1 MAEHEPGAGPP
12 QGGRDPLGGSVTVLR
27 DRGAG
32 TGRRPLRQILARQF
46 VLVAALPLLIVVLL
60 WSAVAL
66 PDAVHRIERENAQA
80 ATLVRSQIEATLAAP
95 QRSLEISGALVAGF
109 APQSSEV
116 RAVLQQALDSTP
128 AFEALYVAD
137 ARGVVQ
143 DVVAKPSAGV
153 RASDLLGLDLSS
165 RPYYA
170 SVRER
175 HTLVWSDT
183 FLSPLTG
190 SVTAVLALPMGE
202 RLLVADMSLASVAR
216 ELAQHER
223 LREAIVIVLDGK
235 GRVIAHPQQQLASW
249 QENMSHVPLVKAALN
264 GQPGAGEIEFGGE
277 RWLATVARI
286 QPAGWH
292 VLVAQPRALLFA
304 PVQRIAWI
312 VGLAVL
318 AALGVAVLMSLHL
331 AAKEAQRY
339 RGLLAAA
346 QAMVNEGQ
354 REAPLD
360 LGSEETHALWER
372 LRELLDRLHD
382 QEQRASAAQRNLQ
395 AVLDSA
401 TEVAVIATDTQ
412 GVIRLFNRGAQKM
425 LGYSAE
431 EMIGSLPDRLHIEAE
446 VQARGEELSALFGR
460 RIAGLDVFVAI
471 ARKHGYEV
479 RDWTYV
485 RRDGTQLLVSL
496 AITAVRDASGTLSGF
511 LGIAIDQTQRL
522 RAAEL
527 DIARERAEAASHAK
541 SEFLSRV
548 SHELRTPMNAI
559 LGYAQLIAL
568 DRERSLDTVQRE
580 RVLRIET
587 AGWHLVKLI
596 DDVLDLSR
604 IESGRV
610 QLSVET
616 VDVGTVLAVDARREE
631 LARSGFE
638 VEIALNPDLPPVFGD
653 ANLLRTA
660 FDNLLSNAVKYNVRG
675 GSVELSLLDADPA
688 QLGVQVTDTGRGM
701 DAQQL
706 TRLFEPFDR
715 LGLES
720 TDIEGTGIGLVITKR
735 LVELMSGRIEVLST
749 PRGGST
755 FTVFLPRAGEAEAE
769 ADDSGGDAAGADDQV
784 RGDVVYV
791 EDNEVNAVLMR
802 EVFSLRPGCRLH
814 LASTQAE
821 GRALIERLRP
831 RLVMVDMHLPDGS
844 GVSLLE
850 WLRADPLRRDIPAI
864 VVSADATRAQQ
875 DAALAAGAR
884 AYLTKPIHVADALQA
899 IDESLASAA

>member
-1 MAEHEPGAGPP
+1 MTT
-12 QGGRDPLGGSVTVLR
+12 R
-27 DRGAG
+27 
-32 TGRRPLRQILARQF
+32 RRPLREILARQF

-66 PDAVHRIERENAQA
+66 PDAVDRIERENAQA

-116 RAVLQQALDSTP
+116 RAVLQQALESTP
-128 AFEALYVAD
+128 AFEALYVAG
-137 ARGVVQ
+137 ANGVVQ

-165 RPYYA
+165 RPFYA
-170 SVRER
+170 SARER

-249 QENMSHVPLVKAALN
+249 QENMSHVPLVKAALQ
-264 GQPGAGEIEFGGE
+264 GHPGAGEMEFGGE
-277 RWLATVARI
+277 RWLATIARI

-354 REAPLD
+354 REVPLD

-395 AVLDSA
+395 AVLDAA

-446 VQARGEELSALFGR
+446 VLARGEELSALFGR

-471 ARKHGYEV
+471 ARRHGYEV

-485 RRDGTQLLVSL
+485 RRDGSQLLVSL

-527 DIARERAEAASHAK
+527 DLARERAEAASHAK

-568 DRERSLDTVQRE
+568 DRERALDTVQRE

-610 QLSVET
+610 QLSVES
-616 VDVGTVLAVDARREE
+616 VDVGTVLAEAVRLLAPQASEREV
-631 LARSGFE
+631 S
-638 VEIALNPDLPPVFGD
+638 VALTGSMAPPASLVLGDRTRLKQVFV
-653 ANLLRTA
+653 
-660 FDNLLSNAVKYNVRG
+660 NLLSNAVKYNVRG
-675 GSVELSLLDADPA
+675 GSVELSLLDSDPA

-735 LVELMSGRIEVLST
+735 LVELMNGRIEVLST

-769 ADDSGGDAAGADDQV
+769 ADDSGGDAAGADDGV

-802 EVFSLRPGCRLH
+802 EVFSLRPGCHLH

-899 IDESLASAA
+899 IDESLAAPS

>member
-1 MAEHEPGAGPP
+1 M
-12 QGGRDPLGGSVTVLR
+12 T
-27 DRGAG
+27 
-32 TGRRPLRQILARQF
+32 TRRPLRQILARQF

-66 PDAVHRIERENAQA
+66 PDAVRRIERENAQA

-109 APQSSEV
+109 AAQSSEV

-128 AFEALYVAD
+128 AFEALYMAD

-143 DVVAKPSAGV
+143 DVVAKPTAGV

-165 RPYYA
+165 RPFYA
-170 SVRER
+170 TVRER
-175 HTLVWSDT
+175 RSLVWSDT

-202 RLLVADMSLASVAR
+202 RLLVADMSLASVGR

-235 GRVIAHPQQQLASW
+235 GRVIAHPQQQLAAW

-304 PVQRIAWI
+304 PLQRIAWI
-312 VGLAVL
+312 VALAVMT
-318 AALGVAVLMSLHL
+318 AMGVAVAMSLRL

-346 QAMVNEGQ
+346 QAMVNEG
-354 REAPLD
+354 RSGDVPLE

-395 AVLDSA
+395 AVLDAA
-401 TEVAVIATDTQ
+401 TEVAVVATDTQ

-425 LGYSAE
+425 LGYTAE
-431 EMIGSLPDRLHIEAE
+431 EMIGTTPDRLHIEAE
-446 VQARGEELSALFGR
+446 VRARSEELSAVFGR

-471 ARKHGYEV
+471 ARRHGYEV

-485 RRDGTQLLVSL
+485 RRDGTRLLVSL
-496 AITAVRDASGTLSGF
+496 AITSVRDASGTLTGF

-527 DIARERAEAASHAK
+527 DVARERAEAASHAK

-568 DRERSLDTVQRE
+568 DRERALDTVQRE

-610 QLSVET
+610 QLSLEA
-616 VDVGTVLAVDARREE
+616 VDIGAVLAEAMRLLAPQASEREV
-631 LARSGFE
+631 S
-638 VEIALNPDLPPVFGD
+638 IALPAPMASPAALVLGDRTRLKQVFV
-653 ANLLRTA
+653 
-660 FDNLLSNAVKYNVRG
+660 NLLSNAVKYNVRG
-675 GSVELSLLDADPA
+675 GRVDLSLLDARDG
-688 QLGVQVTDTGRGM
+688 QLGVQVSDTGRGM

-735 LVELMSGRIEVLST
+735 LVELMNGRIEVLST
-749 PRGGST
+749 PRAGST
-755 FTVFLPRAGEAEAE
+755 FTVFLPRASEGAAAADEAGRDTAADGE
-769 ADDSGGDAAGADDQV
+769 QV

-814 LASTQAE
+814 LAGTQAE
-821 GRALIERLRP
+821 GRALIERLSP
-831 RLVMVDMHLPDGS
+831 RLVLVDMHLPDGS

-850 WLRADPLRRDIPAI
+850 WLRADPRRREIPAI

-875 DAALAAGAR
+875 DAAFAAGAR

-899 IDESLASAA
+899 IDESLAAAS